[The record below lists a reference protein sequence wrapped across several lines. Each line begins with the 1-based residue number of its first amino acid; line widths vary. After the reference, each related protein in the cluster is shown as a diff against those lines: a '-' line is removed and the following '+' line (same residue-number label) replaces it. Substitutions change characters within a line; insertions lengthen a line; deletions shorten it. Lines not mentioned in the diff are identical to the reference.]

1 MVHYTKVINGLVD
14 YINQDILAQLNG
26 NIVKWVAGT
35 MVELAAQEA
44 EKTFRALANNA
55 MVKALDV
62 IDGENVNVEK
72 IYPILLGQARKGPA
86 TLALPGIPLVPPIT
100 FTEKDVES
108 LYRHIMGA

>member
-1 MVHYTKVINGLVD
+1 MVHYTKVINGLIG

-35 MVELAAQEA
+35 VVELAAKEA
-44 EKTFRALANNA
+44 EKLFHALANNA

-72 IYPILLGQARKGPA
+72 IYPILLGQARKGSA
-86 TLALPGIPLVPPIT
+86 TLALPIPLVPPVT
-100 FTEKDVES
+100 FTDKDVES